1 MSIQEFEDHLCK
13 TTKRQKTVYR
23 NLEKE
28 LGATIALLEQFSST
42 LDSAEAGKFAQRQ
55 LLLPLLFFITVV
67 VIIGR
72 R

>member
-55 LLLPLLFFITVV
+55 LLLFLFFITVV